1 MMFKRLFVVGLVVL
15 LGLGLASSS
24 ALTQQEVEVTLSFT
38 NVCQE
43 ALLTLNQIILSAGRS
58 LDITI
63 TNAQIRPGQTVEF
76 SRTLGF
82 TPSRLDVKG
91 GVDSQGFEVT
101 FEPLQFNT
109 PLRDQGEA
117 NGCLQVVVSVSGGET
132 QPPPPT
138 PGTKPILPGQSLDQ
152 VLGAVEAL
160 GFSVR
165 REGSQ
170 NDPKLGDVS
179 DPMLLRAIPGF
190 SAQLLWVAAPGTLRS
205 VITWDNPAVDLD
217 LLVFGFGACFQ
228 LTPPGVLAETCDRA
242 PSGPV
247 PGVVFAVLV
256 INWSPT
262 TQAFV
267 LSLSP

>member
-1 MMFKRLFVVGLVVL
+1 MMFKRLFAVGVLVVV
-15 LGLGLASSS
+15 GLGLASGS
-24 ALTQQEVEVTLSFT
+24 ALTQQEVDVTLSFT
-38 NVCQE
+38 NVCQDST
-43 ALLTLNQIILSAGRS
+43 LTVNQIILSAGRS

-63 TNAQIRPGQTVEF
+63 TAAQIRPGQTVEF
-76 SRTLGF
+76 RRTLGF

-91 GVDSQGFEVT
+91 SVDGQGFEVA
-101 FEPLQFNT
+101 FDPLQFNT

-117 NGCLQVVVSVSGGET
+117 NGCLQVVVSISGGET
-132 QPPPPT
+132 QPPPPPT
-138 PGTKPILPGQSLDQ
+138 GTKPIIPGQSLDQ
-152 VLGAVEAL
+152 VLGTLQAMGL
-160 GFSVR
+160 SIR
-165 REGSQ
+165 TEGSQ
-170 NDPKLGDVS
+170 ADPKLGDVS

-228 LTPPGVLAETCDRA
+228 LSPAGVLAEICDRA

-247 PGVVFAVLV
+247 PGVIFGVLV